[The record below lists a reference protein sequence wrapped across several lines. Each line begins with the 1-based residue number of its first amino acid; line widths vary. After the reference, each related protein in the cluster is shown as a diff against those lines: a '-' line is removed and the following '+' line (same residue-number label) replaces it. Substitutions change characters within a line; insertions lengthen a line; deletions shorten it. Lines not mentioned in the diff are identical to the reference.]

1 LLTRDQLPPT
11 FLAAAPAVPIDWLI
25 FDGLAPYEETVA
37 LMESRAAA
45 ISAGAVPEA
54 VFLLEHPPLYTA
66 GTSARPSDLI
76 DRRFPVHACGRGGQ
90 FTYHGP
96 GQRIA
101 YVMLD
106 LKRRKPDLR
115 VFVGALEAWI
125 IATLA
130 AFNVTG
136 GRREDRVGVWVAR
149 PEKPRGAMGEI
160 LEDKIAAIGIRVRH
174 WVAFHGIAINVEPDL
189 SHFQGIV
196 PCGVTASYFGVTS
209 LADLGV
215 IVTLPE
221 VDMVLRREFEKIF
234 GATTSAPSTQI
245 AERPHVQETANIA
258 YCCILD
264 LN

>member
-1 LLTRDQLPPT
+1 VLTRDHLHPT
-11 FLAAAPAVPIDWLI
+11 FLPDVPASPVEWLI
-25 FDGLAPYEETVA
+25 FDELAAYEETVA

-45 ISAGAVPEA
+45 IAAGAAPEA

-106 LKRRKPDLR
+106 LKRRRPDLR
-115 VFVGALEAWI
+115 AFVTALEAWI
-125 IATLA
+125 IAALA

-136 GRREDRVGVWVAR
+136 ERREDSVGVWVAR
-149 PEKPRGAMGEI
+149 REKPRGPKGEVA
-160 LEDKIAAIGIRVRH
+160 EDKIAAIGIRVRR
-174 WVAFHGIAINVEPDL
+174 WVSFHGVAVNVEPVL
-189 SHFQGIV
+189 SHFEGIV
-196 PCGVTASYFGVTS
+196 PCGVTAPHFGVTS
-209 LADLGV
+209 LADLGL

-234 GATTSAPSTQI
+234 GVTTRA
-245 AERPHVQETANIA
+245 
-258 YCCILD
+258 
-264 LN
+264 